1 MSSREQGSMK
11 YNFTQMFVSL
21 KVECRQSSYLLIVFL
36 QRRASD
42 QWQGFEDKNL
52 GSSPSLLGQWVATVT
67 ADQRGELPIP
77 AYIESAFRIL
87 ILFLVIPIPYGFNL
101 CG

>member
-1 MSSREQGSMK
+1 MK

-52 GSSPSLLGQWVATVT
+52 GSSPSLLGQQVATVAAHQPGGT
-67 ADQRGELPIP
+67 PQIIVDKTSRMTGRLRVYFPKM
-77 AYIESAFRIL
+77 YL
-87 ILFLVIPIPYGFNL
+87 HMH
-101 CG
+101 

>member
-1 MSSREQGSMK
+1 MK

-42 QWQGFEDKNL
+42 HSQGFEDKNL
-52 GSSPSLLGQWVATVT
+52 GSSLG
-67 ADQRGELPIP
+67 
-77 AYIESAFRIL
+77 
-87 ILFLVIPIPYGFNL
+87 LFGL
-101 CG
+101 